1 MFSSGGGCWG
11 PRWMQEPAGGHQA
24 PAGLKL
30 SLGRGEEN
38 LFHFGGFPIS
48 QPLRG
53 QEMRCGWEG
62 RVRKGGGEVGAEIHE
77 GEADVGMGGLSIFP
91 GWGKGGLL
99 ETQPHRGDLNQPKG
113 AGPRARVQRKHQGG
127 LGGC

>member
-77 GEADVGMGGLSIFP
+77 GEADVGMGGSASSR
-91 GWGKGGLL
+91 GG
-99 ETQPHRGDLNQPKG
+99 ERGDCWRHNPIEEI
-113 AGPRARVQRKHQGG
+113 
-127 LGGC
+127 